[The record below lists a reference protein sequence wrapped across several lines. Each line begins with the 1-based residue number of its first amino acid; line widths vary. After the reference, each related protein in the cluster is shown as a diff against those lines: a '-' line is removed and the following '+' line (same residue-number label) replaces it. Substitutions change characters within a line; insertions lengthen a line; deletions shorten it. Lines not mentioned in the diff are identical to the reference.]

1 MSEITTNV
9 SRRAYSLKRTV
20 TKSLYRSIQYPLQKI
35 SHRALIETDELEEIV
50 SDESIYYFGEA
61 EEYNPDFGE
70 HEWLVEYT
78 GKNTPGSFPQPFVCV
93 VDDVRLW
100 GRYPLPLVDSFRI
113 PLDATVNE
121 NIFDLN
127 VFASTAYAPRDVL
140 SVPLSD
146 GVHVETGFLLY
157 NFWSKGF
164 FHWHFDNLIQLR
176 GIQQF
181 ESQTGMRPTLIVSPN
196 LSSWQLETLK
206 IMGFDEDDL
215 VPWDSPTGRVDQ
227 LVVVTNQRPRPQAV
241 RWLRDALALSDS
253 NSGIGSRIYLS
264 REDANRRRVLN
275 EIEVMDCLEQ
285 YGFTKFVPG
294 EHGIREQ
301 ISTMSN
307 ADAVVG
313 PHGAGLTNL
322 LHCSENAKILE
333 LIPESDI
340 RGHFFNLSYK
350 LGLEYAC
357 CLCESSAKDI
367 VVDVDQL
374 EQELTEML
382 ED

>member
-1 MSEITTNV
+1 MSSIPTAV

-20 TKSLYRSIQYPLQKI
+20 TKSLYSSIQHPLRKI
-35 SHRALIETDELEEIV
+35 SHRKLIETNELEEIV
-50 SDESIYYFGEA
+50 SDKSIHHFGKP

-93 VDDVRLW
+93 LEDVRLW
-100 GRYPLPLVDSFRI
+100 GRYPLPLVESFRI
-113 PLDATVNE
+113 PLDALVNQ
-121 NIFDLN
+121 NIFDLT
-127 VFASTAYAPRDVL
+127 VFASTMYAPRDVL

-146 GVHVETGFLLY
+146 GVDVETGFLLY

-176 GIQQF
+176 GVEQF
-181 ESQTGMRPTLIVSPN
+181 ESQTGTKPSLIVSPN
-196 LSSWQLETLK
+196 LSSWQLETLE

-215 VPWDSPTGRVDQ
+215 VPWNSPTGRVDQ

-241 RWLRDALALSDS
+241 RWLRDALELPDSSSSDE
-253 NSGIGSRIYLS
+253 NRIYVS
-264 REDANRRRVLN
+264 RADAKRRRVLN
-275 EIEVMDCLEQ
+275 EEAVVECLDE
-285 YGFTKFVPG
+285 YGFTRFVPG
-294 EHGIREQ
+294 EHSIREQ
-301 ISTMSN
+301 IATMSN
-307 ADAVVG
+307 AEVVVG
-313 PHGAGLTNL
+313 PHGAGLANL
-322 LHCSENAKILE
+322 LHCPEETKVLE
-333 LIPESDI
+333 LMPESDI

-367 VVDVDQL
+367 LVDVDQL
-374 EQELTEML
+374 EEELTAL
-382 ED
+382 LDD